1 MTDVALNET
10 ALHRWRSDP
19 LSFIEEVLHDPETGK
34 PFVLLEAERAFMRRA
49 FALDA
54 DGRLAYP
61 EQCYGAPK
69 KSGKTTR
76 RRRRLCGIR
85 EGYLRALAQMMH
97 QSLAPSAL
105 AKIEEQSVNTLANAQ
120 IDLDSRIA
128 AAFSDGIT
136 SPEIAGL
143 IKETQ
148 AASLSAEERAD
159 AARGARWTPYYQ
171 LRRSMPLDA
180 RWRTPGFARSAC
192 RTR

>member
-97 QSLAPSAL
+97 QSLAPSAP

-120 IDLDSRIA
+120 IDLGFRIA

-136 SPEIAGL
+136 SP
-143 IKETQ
+143 
-148 AASLSAEERAD
+148 
-159 AARGARWTPYYQ
+159 
-171 LRRSMPLDA
+171 
-180 RWRTPGFARSAC
+180 
-192 RTR
+192 